1 MVNITVEIMH
11 DDDNLYNPR
20 EDDNYGIMA
29 CAHKRYSLSDEGEEI
44 QVGEFSSWEE
54 VEEYL
59 IKECGAII
67 ILPLWLYD
75 HSGISISTRS
85 FLGRAHHA
93 DWDSGRV
100 GFIYTTRERI
110 ERMQGWKKLT
120 KKRLEAVE
128 KYLEG
133 EIKVFDQY
141 LTGDVYGYRISVDDE
156 EVDSCW
162 GIFGLDWAKKEAL
175 MDAEAILKK
184 EVEDMEVTHA

>member
-1 MVNITVEIMH
+1 MFEMSIRIMH
-11 DDDNLYNPR
+11 DDDPCNPR
-20 EDDNYGIMA
+20 EDDTYGIMA
-29 CAHKRYSLSDEGEEI
+29 CAHKRYSLSDEGAEI
-44 QVGEFSSWEE
+44 QVGDFNSWEE

-59 IKECGAII
+59 IKECGAVI

-110 ERMQGWKKLT
+110 EIMQGWKKLT
-120 KKRLEAVE
+120 KARREIVK
-128 KYLEG
+128 KYLET

-141 LTGDVYGYRISVDDE
+141 LMGDVYGYRIGVDGE
-156 EVDSCW
+156 YADSCW
-162 GIFGLDWAKKEAL
+162 GIFGLDWAKSEAL
-175 MDAEAILKK
+175 MSANAILAQ
-184 EVEDMEVTHA
+184 EIDTMEVTHA